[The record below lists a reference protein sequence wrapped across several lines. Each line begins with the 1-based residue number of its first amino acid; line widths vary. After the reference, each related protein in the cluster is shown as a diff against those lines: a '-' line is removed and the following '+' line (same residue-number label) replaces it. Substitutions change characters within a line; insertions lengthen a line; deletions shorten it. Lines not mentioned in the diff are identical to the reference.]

1 MMIIKAI
8 EGLGEVTLRFLHIFY
23 EALYF
28 AYQCLYK
35 IFQRSSYNS
44 ATQDILIKQIYFTA
58 VQVLPLLFLIGTVFG
73 TIIIALIVH
82 FSLDY
87 ALKDHIGTFIIR
99 IILNEVAPLVTVL
112 LIALRSGAAINTEIA
127 VMKVSNELNTLKAF
141 NIDIIE
147 YLFLPRIIAGI
158 ISLVLLSS
166 LLSIIM
172 LISGYA
178 YLFFFLQTGADLYI
192 RTLMHGIGINDF
204 ILLFSK
210 SLLFGFFATLVPI
223 YSGLRTTMN
232 YTGVPIAVLNGMVK
246 LIIAIMCIEVI
257 ILLIQYL

>member
-1 MMIIKAI
+1 MHFAQS
-8 EGLGEVTLRFLHIFY
+8 LGEVTLRFLNIFY

-35 IFQRSSYNS
+35 LFNKNSYNS

-58 VQVLPLLFLIGTVFG
+58 VQVLPLLFLLGIVFG
-73 TIIIALIVH
+73 TIIVALIVH
-82 FSLDY
+82 FALDY
-87 ALKDHIGTFIIR
+87 GLKDHIGTFVIR
-99 IILNEVAPLVTVL
+99 IILNEAAPLTTVL
-112 LIALRSGAAINTEIA
+112 LVALRSGAAINTEIA

-158 ISLVLLSS
+158 ISLVMLAS

-172 LISGYA
+172 LLSGYI
-178 YLFFFLQTGADLYI
+178 YLFFFFETGADLYI
-192 RTLMHGIGINDF
+192 RTLINAISIDDF
-204 ILLFSK
+204 ALLFAK

-223 YSGLRTTMN
+223 YSGLGTSMT
-232 YTGVPIAVLNGMVK
+232 YTGIPIAVLNGMVK
-246 LIIAIMCIEVI
+246 LIIAIMSIEVI
-257 ILLIQYL
+257 LLLIQYL

>member
-1 MMIIKAI
+1 MHFAQS
-8 EGLGEVTLRFLHIFY
+8 LGEVTLRFLNIFY

-35 IFQRSSYNS
+35 LFNKNSYNS

-58 VQVLPLLFLIGTVFG
+58 VQVLPLLFLLGIVFG
-73 TIIIALIVH
+73 TIIVALIVH
-82 FSLDY
+82 FALDY
-87 ALKDHIGTFIIR
+87 GLKDHIGTFVIR
-99 IILNEVAPLVTVL
+99 IILNEVAPLTTVL
-112 LIALRSGAAINTEIA
+112 LVALRSGAAINTEIA

-158 ISLVLLSS
+158 ISLVMLAS

-172 LISGYA
+172 LLSGYI
-178 YLFFFLQTGADLYI
+178 YLFFFFETGADLYI
-192 RTLMHGIGINDF
+192 RTLINAISIVDF
-204 ILLFSK
+204 VLLFAK

-223 YSGLRTTMN
+223 YSGLGTSMT
-232 YTGVPIAVLNGMVK
+232 YTGIPIAVLNGMVK
-246 LIIAIMCIEVI
+246 LIIAIMSIEVI
-257 ILLIQYL
+257 LLLIQYL

>member
-1 MMIIKAI
+1 MIIKSI
-8 EGLGEVTLRFLHIFY
+8 ENLGELTLRFLNIFY

-28 AYQCLYK
+28 TYQCLFK
-35 IFQRSSYNS
+35 IFQRGAYNS

-58 VQVLPLLFLIGTVFG
+58 VQVLPLLLLLGVVFG

-82 FSLDY
+82 FALDY
-87 ALKDHIGTFIIR
+87 GLKDHLGTFIIR
-99 IILNEVAPLVTVL
+99 IVLNEVAPLSTVL
-112 LIALRSGAAINTEIA
+112 LVALRSGAAINTEIA

-141 NIDIIE
+141 KIDMIE

-158 ISLVLLSS
+158 ISLIMLAS

-172 LISGYA
+172 LLSGYI
-178 YLFFFLQTGADLYI
+178 YLFFFYQTGADLYI
-192 RTLMHGIGINDF
+192 RTLMHAIGIDDF

-210 SLLFGFFATLVPI
+210 SLLFGFFVTLVPI
-223 YSGLRTTMN
+223 YSGLRTAMN

-246 LIIAIMCIEVI
+246 LVIAIMSIEVVL
-257 ILLIQYL
+257 LLIQYL

>member
-1 MMIIKAI
+1 MHFVQS
-8 EGLGEVTLRFLHIFY
+8 LGEVTLRFLNIFY

-35 IFQRSSYNS
+35 LFNKKSYNS

-73 TIIIALIVH
+73 TIIVALIVH

-87 ALKDHIGTFIIR
+87 GLKDHIGTFIIR
-99 IILNEVAPLVTVL
+99 IILNEVAPLATVL

-158 ISLVLLSS
+158 ISLIMLAS

-172 LISGYA
+172 LLSGYI
-178 YLFFFLQTGADLYI
+178 YLFFFLETGADLYI
-192 RTLMHGIGINDF
+192 RSFIHAITINDF
-204 ILLFSK
+204 VLLFAK

-223 YSGLRTTMN
+223 YSGLGSSMT

-246 LIIAIMCIEVI
+246 LIIAIMSIEVI
-257 ILLIQYL
+257 LLLIQYR

>member
-1 MMIIKAI
+1 MHFAQS
-8 EGLGEVTLRFLHIFY
+8 LGEVTLRFLNIFY

-35 IFQRSSYNS
+35 LFNKKSYNS

-58 VQVLPLLFLIGTVFG
+58 VQVLPLLFLIGMVFG
-73 TIIIALIVH
+73 TIIVALTVH

-87 ALKDHIGTFIIR
+87 GLKDHIGTFTIR
-99 IILNEVAPLVTVL
+99 IILNEVAPLATVL

-158 ISLVLLSS
+158 ISLVMLAS
-166 LLSIIM
+166 LLSIVM
-172 LISGYA
+172 LLSGYI
-178 YLFFFLQTGADLYI
+178 YLFFFLETGADLYI
-192 RTLMHGIGINDF
+192 RTFIHAITINDF
-204 ILLFSK
+204 VLLFTK

-223 YSGLRTTMN
+223 YSGLGSSMT

-246 LIIAIMCIEVI
+246 LIIAIMSIEVI
-257 ILLIQYL
+257 LLLIQYL

>member
-1 MMIIKAI
+1 MHFAQS
-8 EGLGEVTLRFLHIFY
+8 LGEVTLRFLNIFY

-35 IFQRSSYNS
+35 LFQKRSYNS

-73 TIIIALIVH
+73 TIIVALIVH
-82 FSLDY
+82 FALDY
-87 ALKDHIGTFIIR
+87 GLKDHIGTFIIR
-99 IILNEVAPLVTVL
+99 IILNEVAPLATVL
-112 LIALRSGAAINTEIA
+112 LVALRSGAAINTEIA

-158 ISLVLLSS
+158 ISLIMLAS

-172 LISGYA
+172 LLSGYI
-178 YLFFFLQTGADLYI
+178 YLFFFFETGADLYI
-192 RTLMHGIGINDF
+192 RTLIHAITVNDF
-204 ILLFSK
+204 VLLFAK

-223 YSGLRTTMN
+223 YSGLGTSMT
-232 YTGVPIAVLNGMVK
+232 YTGIPIAVLNGMVK
-246 LIIAIMCIEVI
+246 LIIAIMSIEVI